1 MLRLLTD
8 ENFNAN
14 IVRGL
19 TLSLPDLDIVA
30 VKHVGLSGSPDPVLL
45 RWAAQQDRAMLTHDI
60 KTMVPDAHELLRRS
74 EPMAGV
80 ILVPGSLAVGRAVRD
95 LELLFKN
102 RSQSG
107 LCNRVEYLPLQALQ

>member
-8 ENFNAN
+8 ENFDAN

-19 TLSLPDLDIVA
+19 KLRQPDLDIVA

-45 RWAAQQDRAMLTHDI
+45 KCAAQQDRAILTHDI

-80 ILVPGSLAVGRAVRD
+80 ILVPDR
-95 LELLFKN
+95 
-102 RSQSG
+102 
-107 LCNRVEYLPLQALQ
+107 